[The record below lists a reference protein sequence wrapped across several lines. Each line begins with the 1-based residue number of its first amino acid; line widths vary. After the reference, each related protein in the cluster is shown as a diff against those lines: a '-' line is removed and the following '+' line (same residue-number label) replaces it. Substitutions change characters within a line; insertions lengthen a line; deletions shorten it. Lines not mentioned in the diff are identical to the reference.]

1 MAASPEKR
9 IDAKSNLNQ
18 IKSQLYESTT
28 PSSGNSTPDIIEEQK
43 FENDLDYL
51 LTNKENGNYEE
62 QTEFVSTKYD
72 EVTISKSTETKNKSK
87 PKTKNKKF
95 TVADVTK
102 DMEGLDFSSDE
113 DVANGDTI
121 DKNKEEKPNKLKSQK
136 SRSRLNKKK
145 SKSKLNK
152 TVGNGSPVA
161 NSETP
166 IDSKSQLDANK
177 EATKPKPKKSP
188 KKKETESGQPEET
201 QGNKTPKKVRSKKSR
216 NNLRP
221 KAQSDVKP
229 TDATKTNED
238 KSIINGKNGNINK
251 ETPDSKSNGIE
262 GPESVDNEEE
272 TIENG
277 EDDEEALKRKLKN
290 KKRKERR
297 KKRNQLTKESNG
309 SENEES
315 AVPSAPTPPAAPSPT
330 KETTSKPED
339 NPFVIKLRSVKST
352 INKKYS
358 ENLPEV
364 QPIKTII
371 GMSHQQILHS
381 DLSDVKIKTLM
392 TSSSVSKYAANA
404 VKFVT
409 THKDDLFGNFENKK
423 IFLTL
428 CINIALYESLGY
440 KKTTKLYPNV
450 LELFGGYA
458 EINLETTRTKLTPSK
473 KDIHQNDLDYSV
485 LSYFGHILIWAAH
498 QQRQGKVP
506 IFADKFGISLTSKEV
521 RSKIGGYHLWDKLF
535 RELQGMNSKRW
546 KHVIKFRNAFQYEE
560 DQFMIILRFMQI
572 DENIP

>member
-1 MAASPEKR
+1 MASSPERK

-18 IKSQLYESTT
+18 IKSQLYEST
-28 PSSGNSTPDIIEEQK
+28 PSSGDSTPDIIEEQK

-62 QTEFVSTKYD
+62 STEFVSTKYD
-72 EVTISKSTETKNKSK
+72 EVVISKSTGTKHKAK
-87 PKTKNKKF
+87 PKAQNKKF

-113 DVANGDTI
+113 DVANGDDTG
-121 DKNKEEKPNKLKSQK
+121 KNKDEKPNKLKSQK
-136 SRSRLNKKK
+136 SRSRLNKRK

-152 TVGNGSPVA
+152 TVVNDSSTS
-161 NSETP
+161 NSEGQNDANLQ
-166 IDSKSQLDANK
+166 IDTNK
-177 EATKPKPKKSP
+177 EATKTKPKRSP
-188 KKKETESGQPEET
+188 KKKETESMQIEET
-201 QGNKTPKKVRSKKSR
+201 QVNKTAKKVKSKKSR
-216 NNLRP
+216 NNLKNKARP
-221 KAQSDVKP
+221 EAKP
-229 TDATKTNED
+229 TDAAKTDED
-238 KSIINGKNGNINK
+238 KNIANGKDMDINN
-251 ETPDSKSNGIE
+251 ETPGSKSNGTDNSE
-262 GPESVDNEEE
+262 LVDEALNNEVEEE
-272 TIENG
+272 
-277 EDDEEALKRKLKN
+277 EDEALKRKLKN

-297 KKRNQLTKESNG
+297 KKRNQLTKESNT

-315 AVPSAPTPPAAPSPT
+315 ATPSVPSPAAAPSPS

-364 QPIKTII
+364 QPTKTII

>member
-1 MAASPEKR
+1 MASSPERK

-18 IKSQLYESTT
+18 IKSQLYEST
-28 PSSGNSTPDIIEEQK
+28 PSSGDSTPDIIEEQK

-62 QTEFVSTKYD
+62 LTEFVSTKYD
-72 EVTISKSTETKNKSK
+72 EVVISKSTGTKHKAK
-87 PKTKNKKF
+87 PKAQNKKF

-113 DVANGDTI
+113 DVTNGDDTG
-121 DKNKEEKPNKLKSQK
+121 KNKDEKPNKLKLQK
-136 SRSRLNKKK
+136 SRSRLNKRK

-152 TVGNGSPVA
+152 TVVNDSSTS
-161 NSETP
+161 NSEG
-166 IDSKSQLDANK
+166 QNDANLQIDTKK
-177 EATKPKPKKSP
+177 EATKTKPKRSP
-188 KKKETESGQPEET
+188 KKKETESMQIEET
-201 QGNKTPKKVRSKKSR
+201 QVNKTAKKVKSKKSR
-216 NNLRP
+216 NNLKN
-221 KAQSDVKP
+221 KAQPEAKP
-229 TDATKTNED
+229 TDAAKTDED
-238 KSIINGKNGNINK
+238 KNIANGKDMDINN
-251 ETPDSKSNGIE
+251 ETPGSKSNGTDNSE
-262 GPESVDNEEE
+262 LVDEALNNEVEEE
-272 TIENG
+272 
-277 EDDEEALKRKLKN
+277 EDEALKRKLKN

-297 KKRNQLTKESNG
+297 KKRNQLTKESNT

-315 AVPSAPTPPAAPSPT
+315 TTPSVPSPAAAPSPS

-364 QPIKTII
+364 QPTKTII

>member
-72 EVTISKSTETKNKSK
+72 EVIISKSTETKNKSK

-102 DMEGLDFSSDE
+102 DMEGLEFSSDE

-166 IDSKSQLDANK
+166 IDSNSQLDANK

-251 ETPDSKSNGIE
+251 ETPDSKNNGIE

-409 THKDDLFGNFENKK
+409 THKDDYL
-423 IFLTL
+423 
-428 CINIALYESLGY
+428 
-440 KKTTKLYPNV
+440 KTTKLYPNV